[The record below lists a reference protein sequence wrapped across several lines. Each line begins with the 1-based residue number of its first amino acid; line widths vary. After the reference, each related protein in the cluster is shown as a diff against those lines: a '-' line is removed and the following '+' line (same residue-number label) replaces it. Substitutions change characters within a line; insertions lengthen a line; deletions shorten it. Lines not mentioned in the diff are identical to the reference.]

1 MRVIG
6 PRIRF
11 TSCID
16 LLFQFLDVE
25 CGHFTRFKDIELLLE
40 IGVVILTKQWLGQK
54 ILLISREVTH
64 G

>member
-6 PRIRF
+6 PENRF

-40 IGVVILTKQWLGQK
+40 IGVVSSAPSNGWVRKSYLSLV
-54 ILLISREVTH
+54 R
-64 G
+64 